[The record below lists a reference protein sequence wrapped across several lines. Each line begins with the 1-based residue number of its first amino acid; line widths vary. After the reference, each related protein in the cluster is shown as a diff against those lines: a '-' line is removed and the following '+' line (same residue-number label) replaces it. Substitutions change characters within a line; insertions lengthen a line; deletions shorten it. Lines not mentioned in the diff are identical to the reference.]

1 MVAGEAVGV
10 QALEVVAAEV
20 KEAGVKQGGDILGEV
35 GCLERDRGEAPCP
48 AKPDYEPRAVGEPL
62 ARGERA

>member
-1 MVAGEAVGV
+1 MG
-10 QALEVVAAEV
+10 AAEV
-20 KEAGVKQGGDILGEV
+20 EEVVIEKGEHVV
-35 GCLERDRGEAPCP
+35 GEISPDGDRGEAPCP